1 MKRVSYHYLILL
13 GIVFTCSLVAASTLT
28 KANDAYQ
35 RGDYRKSI
43 ELYRQALREGE
54 SPAMCYYN
62 AANACYQI
70 DSLPL
75 AIVYYRA
82 SVNSAPEFTK
92 GHLNLAICYFA
103 LDDYG
108 NCIAEV
114 KTVLIQ
120 QPSNEKALLLHAEA
134 LRRCGVVAEAA
145 VAFEKC
151 IRQYP
156 EIMQPYTALGEIY
169 RDLGDP
175 VEAVRWLE
183 TIPPGSEKR
192 AGFYLLL
199 ADLYGEMGDT
209 AREIYE
215 LDRAFDADSSGRWIL
230 YRKAQLQEKS
240 GKRYVAL
247 ATCKVC
253 LEMFPDFSDIATL
266 AGTIAFEAGLVDEAE
281 KYFAKG
287 AALGSAASVVGL
299 TNVRSVK
306 SIGKQ

>member
-1 MKRVSYHYLILL
+1 MIS
-13 GIVFTCSLVAASTLT
+13 ASTLT
-28 KANDAYQ
+28 QANDTYQ

-62 AANACYQI
+62 AANACYRI

-82 SVNSAPEFTK
+82 CVNNAPEFTK

-103 LDDYG
+103 LNDYG

-114 KTVLIQ
+114 KTVLVRE
-120 QPSNEKALLLHAEA
+120 PVNEKALLLHAEA
-134 LRRCGVVAEAA
+134 LRRCGVIAEAA

-151 IRQYP
+151 IRHYP
-156 EIMQPYTALGEIY
+156 KNMQPYTALGEIY

-183 TIPPGSEKR
+183 MIPPESEKR
-192 AGFYLLL
+192 AGHYLLL
-199 ADLYGEMGDT
+199 ADLYEEMGDT
-209 AREIYE
+209 ARVLYE
-215 LDRAFDADSSGRWIL
+215 LDRAFDSDRSGRWIL
-230 YRKAQLQEKS
+230 YRKAQLQEKA

-247 ATCKVC
+247 ATCKAC
-253 LEMFPDFSDIATL
+253 LELFPDFSEIASL
-266 AGTIAFEAGLVDEAE
+266 AGTIALEAGLIDEAE
-281 KYFAKG
+281 KLFVKG

-299 TNVRSVK
+299 TNVRSLK
-306 SIGKQ
+306 KAGQQ